1 MSDPI
6 AQYAFLSW
14 ARRGIGARID
24 VADPLGPS
32 NPARPL
38 RASVAVSLDI
48 NTSSRVDRTI
58 ELHGPGDV
66 GGFDGRAVVRTD
78 PRPNVSDFEPNYLA
92 SIELYDEDLPW
103 RYTPARATAEHRL
116 RPWIALVVLADG
128 EFARPAAR
136 TITVPDASALF
147 PPATQAWA
155 WAHVH
160 VNDPLSGGTGTLD
173 SVVSA
178 NPDLALARIVCP
190 RRLSPNTAY
199 TAFLVPT
206 FESGRLAGLGLDFPA
221 GLDGAEP
228 AWGNGQDLFPVYFE
242 WSFRTGAGGDFESL
256 VRLLE
261 PRLLDPRVG
270 IRDLDVSSPA
280 PGLLDGI
287 NNPAH
292 LGLEGA
298 LRTPQTTSTV
308 WPRTE
313 ETFPTRLAALVNEGA
328 MAGTDPI
335 VTPTFY
341 GHWHAATPQ
350 MLAAGNPP
358 WIDELNADPRYRS
371 AAAFGTDVI
380 GRNQDQLAASAWQQ
394 LGDAAAANR
403 LLVLAQLARFT
414 VQSLHDRHIAPLGDD
429 QLFAITAPLHRRVL
443 AGTATVRNTLRA
455 NAVPTA
461 LVDRGFRRLARP
473 RGPLARRVYGAVR
486 PVRLLAKLNTG
497 TLTAAPR
504 VPDPSR
510 ALLVS
515 AIDQQIRVVAR
526 VRDLHIGDVTVATIH
541 QIPGRP
547 DFAISK
553 PGSAVSVPTTPG
565 ADSPQA
571 ARFRQALLAVHADLS
586 AATDPSPTPPPLPV
600 PSTRAALAGTI
611 DPAHSIARRIL
622 PRVRVA
628 TIDIAGRP
636 DPLATIMWAPRFD
649 QPMYAPLA
657 AISSELLLPNVSLV
671 PQNTVS
677 LLETNSRFVESYLV
691 GLNHQM
697 ARELLWRE
705 FPTDQ
710 RGTYFRQFWDTRDA
724 AGAAPRFDID
734 EIHTWPRTS
743 DLGSHA
749 AFGDD
754 RLVLMIRGDL
764 LKKYPTAIIYAV
776 QASWPA
782 NGGKREL
789 TTVEKYPLF
798 RASIDP
804 DLSFLGFDLQL
815 EDARGSDVPADNR
828 PGWFFVIKQRPG
840 EPRFGLDVAS
850 PVAATA
856 GTWDD
861 LSWSNVADGPWI
873 DVTESLRDA
882 TIPDQARWGATSA
895 DMASILYQD
904 PVLIAIHATEM
915 LR

>member
-6 AQYAFLSW
+6 ARYSFLSW

-24 VADPLGPS
+24 VTDPLGPS
-32 NPARPL
+32 NPTLPV
-38 RASVAVSLDI
+38 RASVAVSLEI
-48 NTSSRVDRTI
+48 NGGSRVDRTVA
-58 ELHGPGDV
+58 LHGPSDV
-66 GGFDGRAVVRTD
+66 GGLDGRAVIRTD

-103 RYTPARATAEHRL
+103 RYTPVRATAQHRL
-116 RPWIALVVLADG
+116 RPWIALVVLAQG
-128 EFARPAAR
+128 EFVRPDAR
-136 TITVPDASALF
+136 TIHVPDASALF

-160 VNDPLSGGTGTLD
+160 VNDPLPGGASTLE

-178 NPDLALARIVCP
+178 NPDLAVARIVCP
-190 RRLSPNTAY
+190 RRLAPNTAY

-206 FESGRLAGLGLDFPA
+206 FESGRLAGLGLDLTS
-221 GLDGAEP
+221 GLDGARP

-242 WSFRTGAGGDFESL
+242 WSFRTGPGGDFESL
-256 VRLLE
+256 IRLLE
-261 PRLLDPRVG
+261 PRVLDPRVG
-270 IRDLDVSSPA
+270 IRDVDVSSPA

-287 NNPAH
+287 SNPPI

-298 LRTPQTTSTV
+298 LRTPQTKSTP
-308 WPRTE
+308 WPLTD
-313 ETFPTRLAALVNEGA
+313 ETFPTRLAALVNESTA
-328 MAGTDPI
+328 AGTDPI

-341 GHWHAATPQ
+341 GRWHAATPQ
-350 MLAAGNPP
+350 MQAVGNPP
-358 WIDELNADPRYRS
+358 WIDELNRDPRHRS

-380 GRNQDQLAASAWQQ
+380 RRNQDQLAASAWQQ
-394 LGDAAAANR
+394 LGAADAANR

-414 VQSLHDRHIAPLGDD
+414 AQSLHGRHFATLADD
-429 QLFAITAPLHRRVL
+429 QLFTITAALHRRVL
-443 AGTATVRNTLRA
+443 AGPATLRQA
-455 NAVPTA
+455 LRASAVPAA

-473 RGPLARRVYGAVR
+473 RGPLARRIYGAAR
-486 PVRLLAKLNTG
+486 PVTLLAKLNAG
-497 TLTAAPR
+497 SLTAASP
-504 VPDPSR
+504 VPDPTA
-510 ALLVS
+510 ALLVT
-515 AIDQQIRVVAR
+515 AIDQRFPAVAR
-526 VRDLHIGDVTVATIH
+526 ARESHIGDVTVATLH

-547 DFAISK
+547 GFAITQ
-553 PGSAVSVPTTPG
+553 PGVTVALPTTSG
-565 ADSPQA
+565 ADNPQA
-571 ARFRQALLAVHADLS
+571 SRFRHALLSLQADLGT
-586 AATDPSPTPPPLPV
+586 AAGRPPPPPPLAV
-600 PSTRAALAGTI
+600 PSARAALADSI
-611 DPAHSIARRIL
+611 DPAESIARRIL
-622 PRVRVA
+622 PRVRA
-628 TIDIAGRP
+628 TTIDLAGRA
-636 DPLATIMWAPRFD
+636 DPLETIMWAPQFD

-657 AISSELLLPNVSLV
+657 AVSSELLLPNVGLV

-691 GLNHQM
+691 GLNHEM

-724 AGAAPRFDID
+724 ATSGPRYDID

-749 AFGDD
+749 AVGDD

-776 QASWPA
+776 QASWPT

-789 TTVEKYPLF
+789 TNIEKYPLF

-804 DLSFLGFDLQL
+804 DLSFLGFDLRL
-815 EDARGSDVPADNR
+815 EDARGSDVPADHR

-840 EPRFGLDVAS
+840 EPRFGLDVATRS
-850 PVAATA
+850 APTA

-873 DVTESLRDA
+873 DVTVPLRDA
-882 TIPDQARWGATSA
+882 AIPDQARWGATSA